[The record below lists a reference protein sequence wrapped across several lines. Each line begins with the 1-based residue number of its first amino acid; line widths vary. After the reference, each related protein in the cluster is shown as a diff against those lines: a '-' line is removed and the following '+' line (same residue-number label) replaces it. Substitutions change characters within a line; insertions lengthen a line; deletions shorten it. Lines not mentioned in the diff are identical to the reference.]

1 MKHCKIGSSW
11 REITAAY
18 KKENGQWVVLSDS
31 ELEAYF
37 AGNIAFYD
45 HHESS
50 MVIHTLMIGGS
61 SVANGENCNY
71 TAIYDGSVVSGG
83 GVAWSIVSGS
93 LFTTISQ
100 SGELS
105 ILPGA
110 SEEPVIIQ
118 IVYNGLVATKSVVAT
133 YDTGSTS
140 ETETSTEVETN
151 DSGQTITT
159 TTTTTTTTDESGNT
173 IVSETITQIIENEDG
188 SLSSIEQE
196 TVENSDGTI
205 TSSSTTINYNDAG
218 EVTGSQ
224 TAESIENP
232 DGSNANSITNYDE
245 NGMPTDTTNQ
255 SGDTVGNVD
264 TQRVEY
270 DESGTPV
277 VTGYEID
284 TTGSNGEG
292 KEIEGNGIDTE
303 FVPFKFAS
311 EGFVI
316 NFDFESTAAAQ
327 PRPPL
332 TEDTED
338 TGTNYLYTI
347 LGAKTT
353 AKVGSIWPG
362 FEIRWTIPKGGT
374 PDFSDETKCTLQVG
388 RTLVGETQT
397 TRTNFT
403 SNYCVNGVY
412 HLTIIYNPYENT
424 KFIVR
429 SNVSNSN
436 ITSANKSLQ
445 DNVDLDL
452 TIGYSIDHN
461 GNQIRH
467 SSLVV
472 HDFSV
477 VKLNTAATITQPIIS
492 CTNNEV
498 TMSCAT
504 PGAKIYYKVDNE
516 SKYDLYKSPIEI
528 SANTT
533 FNAYAIFQNKIS
545 SVVTQSCSYDDGV
558 PHTPT
563 IACDGIYVTIT
574 CETQGA
580 NIYYKLGENGEF
592 TQYSSPIEI
601 NEDVVVYAYSQNNGL
616 SSAVVSENCAV
627 LVVADPVISYDG
639 QYATITCQTQGA
651 TIHYKLNQDV
661 NYSAYTSPIQISAD
675 TTVYAYAT
683 VGPKS
688 STTVSALCEYSIEVS
703 APVISCEFNEVTITC
718 DTVGADIYYRFD
730 TGESYSAYSGS
741 FEISAMTFVQAF
753 AVLNNVSSST
763 VYEVCTYEEVHDY
776 SQDYLTFNIITTGDI
791 KWKALGSG
799 YAKTI
804 EYSINGGTWTSITST
819 SAGVSIPVTAG
830 DRIRF
835 RGTNTTYAGSKSN
848 YSGFEGGSAY
858 FDIEGNINSLL
869 YGDNFAS
876 TTALT
881 NSTYQFCSIFKLT
894 NAVSAENLI
903 LPATTLKNYC
913 YRAMFSNTY
922 TLEKAP
928 ALPATTLA
936 KGVYWYMFENC
947 AIIKAPDLLATTLT
961 GECYGYMFTGCHN
974 LNYIRCLATT
984 SLGAS
989 SALTGWVTNVAA
1001 TGTFIKDEGTV
1012 WSRGNSGIP
1021 NGWTIVDEG
1030 AITVDA
1036 PTVSYDLSDITLAC
1050 ETSGADIYYKL
1061 NQDSSY
1067 SLYDSPIAI
1076 SANTIVVAYAVLQNV
1091 SSLTT
1096 TQYCEYVSV
1105 IPFEES
1111 NRTLGTWV
1119 YNNNEIQTPYSVN
1132 AIDGHSSN
1140 YSKGNFNFETTFA
1153 LREAQPTYLWFQ
1165 HADQSA
1171 DIYVDGTMVE
1181 THWGGYNAFFSDIS
1195 NYVHSGTNSVRVTLC
1210 NATRNTLAPSAGDFN
1225 YNATLGNVKLFT
1237 SPVLPDMYYGYDG
1250 FHVTSDVATSSATI
1264 SVKTL
1269 IPSGAVVCC
1278 TISGDSCNFSQSA
1291 NSTSQEM
1298 VFTTTIQ
1305 NPHLWNGTVDP
1316 YLYNIT
1322 LEIYH
1327 DGYLYHKYE
1336 RGYGLRFFDY
1346 AYSGTTASGET
1357 GYTYNGQPYTGFLL
1371 NGQPYF
1377 LRGVCMHHDLEGKAN
1392 ALTDSDIA
1400 NDFEIIQELGCN
1412 FVRLAHYPH
1421 PKETYDWCDRL
1432 GIIVQTEVPCVN
1444 IFNTGAPQSYYDHL
1458 DIQYA
1463 DMVKQHFNH
1472 PCIVFWG
1479 LFNEAGS
1486 PGDTTWAAAKLNYY
1500 RDLIRDIDPSR
1511 WVGYVVPQG
1520 QSNPSSYMGNPDM
1533 DWFGCNIYVG
1543 WYTNN
1548 GQNNGT
1554 LSNDPTS
1561 ALNTRVNN
1569 IIKNRHKP
1577 LAYSEYGCGGNIY
1590 CHSESADTTTDRGN
1604 KPRHDIEY
1612 MMWLHEGHLAAIRN
1626 FPQLLFTGEWQLFD
1640 IAVSSRA
1647 EGYKVCLDGET
1658 VTDDNS
1664 FKYLNDKGLVMR
1676 DHTTKKDPFYLY
1688 KAEWNPTPFVH
1699 ICGQNY
1705 TRKIDRVIKCYSNDG
1720 TSFSLYVNNELKE
1733 TVTATN
1739 HIVEFTARTFNTG
1752 DVVRV
1757 DGANTSDT
1765 FTF

>member
-50 MVIHTLMIGGS
+50 LVVHTLMIGGS
-61 SVANGENCNY
+61 SVAVGENCNY
-71 TAIYDGSVVSGG
+71 TAIYDGSVVTG

-110 SEEPVIIQ
+110 NEEPVIIQ
-118 IVYNGLVATKSVVAT
+118 IVYNGLEATKSVVAT

-140 ETETSTEVETN
+140 ETETNTEVETN

-205 TSSSTTINYNDAG
+205 TSSSTTINYADTG
-218 EVTGSQ
+218 EITGSQ
-224 TAESIENP
+224 TTESIENP

-255 SGDTVGNVD
+255 SGDTLGNVD

-303 FVPFKFAS
+303 FVPFKFAA

-316 NFDFESTAAAQ
+316 NFDFESTAEAQ
-327 PRPPL
+327 PRPPI

-388 RTLVGETQT
+388 RTLVGETST

-403 SNYCVNGVY
+403 PNYCVNGVY

-436 ITSANKSLQ
+436 ITSTNKSLQ

-477 VKLNTAATITQPIIS
+477 VKLNTAATITQPTIS

-627 LVVADPVISYDG
+627 LAVADPVISYDG

-661 NYSAYTSPIQISAD
+661 NYSTYTSPIQISAD

-730 TGESYSAYSGS
+730 TGESYSAYGGS
-741 FEISAMTFVQAF
+741 FEISAMTFVQAY
-753 AVLNNVSSST
+753 ATISGVSSST
-763 VYEVCTYEEVHDY
+763 VYEVCAYEEFHDY
-776 SQDYLTFNIITTGDI
+776 SQDYLTFDVLTDGTI
-791 KWKALGSG
+791 KWNLLGGNSS
-799 YAKTI
+799 YAKVI
-804 EYSINGGTWTSITST
+804 DYSKNGGEWITITAST
-819 SAGVSIPVTAG
+819 ATTIPVLAG
-830 DRIRF
+830 DKVRF
-835 RGTNTTYAGSKSN
+835 RGTNTAYAKDKTY
-848 YSGFEGGSAY
+848 YSGFEGGTAY
-858 FDIEGNINSLL
+858 FNIEGNINSLL

-881 NSTYQFCSIFKLT
+881 NSTYQFCSIFKKS
-894 NAVSAENLI
+894 NVVSAENLV
-903 LPATTLKNYC
+903 LPATTLKEYC
-913 YRAMFSNTY
+913 YRAMFSFATD
-922 TLEKAP
+922 LVKAP

-936 KGVYWYMFENC
+936 KGVYWYMFESC
-947 AIIKAPDLLATTLT
+947 GIEEAPELPAQTLVA
-961 GECYGYMFTGCHN
+961 ECYGNMFINCHN
-974 LNYIRCLATT
+974 LNYIKCLATT
-984 SLGAS
+984 GFN
-989 SALTGWVTNVAA
+989 TTNVLQNWVSGVSA
-1001 TGTFIKDEGTV
+1001 TGTFIKDEDTT
-1012 WSRGNSGIP
+1012 WSTGNAGIP
-1021 NGWTIVDEG
+1021 RGWIVIDEG
-1030 AITVDA
+1030 SINVEEPEILCDGENVTI
-1036 PTVSYDLSDITLAC
+1036 SC
-1050 ETSGADIYYKL
+1050 ETSGANIYYKVGNGNYGL
-1061 NQDSSY
+1061 YSSPF
-1067 SLYDSPIAI
+1067 SI
-1076 SANTIVVAYAVLQNV
+1076 SATTTVGAYAVLDGV
-1091 SSLTT
+1091 SSLTE
-1096 TQYCEYVSV
+1096 TQICEYISSV
-1105 IPFEES
+1105 PFEDS

-1119 YNNNEIQTPYSVN
+1119 YNSNEVQTPYSVN
-1132 AIDGHSSN
+1132 GIDGHSGN
-1140 YSKGNFNFETTFA
+1140 YAKGTFNFETSFA

-1171 DIYVDGTMVE
+1171 TVYIDNNLVE
-1181 THWGGYNAFFSDIS
+1181 KHWGGYNAFFVDVT
-1195 NYVHSGTNSVRVTLC
+1195 NAVHSGSNVVKVALKNNEGS
-1210 NATRNTLAPSAGDFN
+1210 ALAPNDADFN
-1225 YNATLGNVKLFT
+1225 FNATLGNVKLFT
-1237 SPVLPDMYYGYDG
+1237 SPVLPAMEYGYDG
-1250 FHVTSDVATSSATI
+1250 FHVTSDVATTSATI
-1264 SVKTL
+1264 NVKTS
-1269 IPSGAVVCC
+1269 IPSGAVVWC
-1278 TISGDSCNFSQSA
+1278 TISGDSCDFSSSG
-1291 NSTSQEM
+1291 NSTGEEM

-1316 YLYNIT
+1316 YLYKIT
-1322 LEIYH
+1322 LEVYH
-1327 DGYLYHKYE
+1327 DGDLYHKYE
-1336 RGYGLRFFDY
+1336 RDYGLRFFDY
-1346 AYSGTTASGET
+1346 AISGTTMSGET
-1357 GYTYNGQPYTGFLL
+1357 GYTRNGEPYTGFLL
-1371 NGQPYF
+1371 NGHPYF
-1377 LRGVCMHHDLEGKAN
+1377 LRGVCMHDDVDGKAN
-1392 ALTDSDIA
+1392 ALTDADYTQEFA
-1400 NDFEIIQELGCN
+1400 IIQELGCN
-1412 FVRLAHYPH
+1412 FIRLAHYPH
-1421 PKETYDWCDRL
+1421 PKEVYDWCDKL
-1432 GIIVQTEVPCVN
+1432 GIIVQTEVPWVN
-1444 IFNTGAPQSYYDHL
+1444 NASSALTDYYVHL
-1458 DIQYA
+1458 EGQYR
-1463 DMVKQHFNH
+1463 DMVNQHYNH
-1472 PCIVFWG
+1472 PSIVFWG
-1479 LFNEAGS
+1479 LSNETKTSNSTADFIKGKIEEY
-1486 PGDTTWAAAKLNYY
+1486 TT
-1500 RDLIRDIDPSR
+1500 LIKSLDPSR
-1511 WVGYVVPQG
+1511 WVGYVVAHG
-1520 QSNPSSYMGNPDM
+1520 TDNPSSYFNHPNV
-1533 DWFGCNIYVG
+1533 DWFGGNLYVG
-1543 WYTNN
+1543 WYIDQASNNPTNR
-1548 GQNNGT
+1548 
-1554 LSNDPTS
+1554 
-1561 ALNTRVNN
+1561 LNTRVNN
-1569 IIKNRHKP
+1569 IIKNRNKP
-1577 LAYSEYGCGGNIY
+1577 LALSEYGCGGNIY
-1590 CHSESADTTTDRGN
+1590 CHSESAGTTTEKGN

-1612 MMWLHEGHLAAIRN
+1612 MMWLHEGHIAAIRN
-1626 FPQLLFTGEWQLFD
+1626 FPQLLFTGQWQLFD
-1640 IAVSSRA
+1640 IAVSKRQ

-1658 VTDDNS
+1658 VTDDDS
-1664 FKYLNDKGLVMR
+1664 FRFLNDKGLVMR
-1676 DHTTKKDPFYLY
+1676 DHITKKDPFYLY

-1699 ICGQNY
+1699 ICGKNY
-1705 TRKIDRVIKCYSNDG
+1705 TRMVDRVIKCYSNDG
-1720 TSFSLYVNNELKE
+1720 TSFSLYVNNELVE
-1733 TVTATN
+1733 TVTSAN